1 MDAYL
6 NLISTQKNSRLMNIL
21 DQTHNFLKQLG
32 AKVII
37 QKQDNA
43 SKTKQREQLNKI
55 TDPNDPDF
63 DKDNE
68 NVEGEEVDIKQTDA
82 FGNKRKNPTGN
93 SSESEH
99 EEENQNKDAQIIKQ
113 NMQNSSKIYYKI
125 THSIEETIEKQPSIL
140 VGGELKSYQ
149 MFGLRWMISLY
160 NNNLN
165 GILADEMGLGKT
177 IQTIALFAYLIE
189 TKGNEGPFLIVV
201 PLATITNWQT
211 EFKKWAPSI

>member
-1 MDAYL
+1 
-6 NLISTQKNSRLMNIL
+6 
-21 DQTHNFLKQLG
+21 
-32 AKVII
+32 
-37 QKQDNA
+37 
-43 SKTKQREQLNKI
+43 
-55 TDPNDPDF
+55 
-63 DKDNE
+63 
-68 NVEGEEVDIKQTDA
+68 
-82 FGNKRKNPTGN
+82 
-93 SSESEH
+93 
-99 EEENQNKDAQIIKQ
+99 
-113 NMQNSSKIYYKI
+113 MQNSSKIYYKI

-201 PLATITNWQT
+201 PLATITNW
-211 EFKKWAPSI
+211 